1 MLELVAIR
9 KAPCRPPKNEREEW
23 LVGGA
28 VVNVLY
34 SMPVEE
40 HPFMLKRIILSL
52 DPIRNVIAD
61 VGHVDFQ
68 ILCCESDW
76 RISKT
81 GCLLASSTKSLSG
94 APGSTLK

>member
-1 MLELVAIR
+1 M
-9 KAPCRPPKNEREEW
+9 NEQEDW

-28 VVNVLY
+28 FVNVVY

-40 HPFMLKRIILSL
+40 HPFMLKRIIFSV

-81 GCLLASSTKSLSG
+81 GCLLASLQNRL
-94 APGSTLK
+94 AERRALL

>member
-1 MLELVAIR
+1 MLDLVAIG
-9 KAPCRPPKNEREEW
+9 KAPSRPRMNEQEDW

-28 VVNVLY
+28 FVNVVY

-40 HPFMLKRIILSL
+40 HPFMLKRIIFSV